1 MNQFK
6 KMLDLDLFND
16 KEKNKISNVEGEDY
30 CTEVY
35 NGLYKNSNGYYVN
48 FQRKNWFQE
57 KIGYYKIKINP
68 KYSRKGINISE
79 LTIDVAP
86 KDYPHDFYIFDPKDL
101 IRFLFENTYYY
112 DKDRPIIMNRY
123 MQLSLKLR
131 YTLKSLLNS
140 CDEYPTFDMKE
151 TRFVMF
157 EEKSFANILSEV
169 VSDKPFN
176 TLTELFTAIKKSLN
190 AERNLTKD
198 EEDKII
204 KRFGY
209 TLKTHKNEFRIKMF
223 GDGVHS
229 LLEKFKLNKIQCR
242 YISISNTI
250 VIRYDENVNKDGLLS
265 DKAKEE
271 LESGSYNVIGTKTN
285 NEHDLNFNPVQLA
298 IYKELMK
305 FNLVK
310 WDTQKNKSVLIKI
323 T

>member
-1 MNQFK
+1 MNNFK
-6 KMLDLDLFND
+6 LNLDLFD
-16 KEKNKISNVEGEDY
+16 EKENTISDVEGEDNCSEIY
-30 CTEVY
+30 H
-35 NGLYKNSNGYYVN
+35 GIHQNSKGYYVS

-57 KIGYYKIKINP
+57 KIGYHKIKTNP
-68 KYSRKGINISE
+68 KYVARGKITTE

-86 KDYPHDFYIFDPKDL
+86 KDYPCDLFLFDPKNL
-101 IRFLFENTYYY
+101 MSFLFENTYYY
-112 DKDRPIIMNRY
+112 EKDHPVTMFRY

-131 YTLKSLLNS
+131 YELKSLLNR
-140 CDEYPTFDMKE
+140 CEEYPVFDMKIDKYVLWE
-151 TRFVMF
+151 QNN
-157 EEKSFANILSEV
+157 FASLLSEI
-169 VSDKPFN
+169 VSDKPFD
-176 TLTELFTAIKKSLN
+176 TLSELFTAIKKSLN
-190 AERNLTKD
+190 AERNLTKS

-229 LLEKFKLNKIQCR
+229 LLEKLKLNKIQCR
-242 YISISNTI
+242 YISVSNTI

-285 NEHDLNFNPVQLA
+285 NEHDLNFNPVQFA
-298 IYKELMK
+298 IYKELVK

-310 WDTQKNKSVLIKI
+310 WETQKNKSVLIKI
-323 T
+323 I